1 MKHKPTNAQVLATC
15 FLCALLLPTAVKAN
29 PLSAPKATPI
39 WEETPAL
46 SPEKTDNLPITPN
59 RPFENIQIR

>member
-1 MKHKPTNAQVLATC
+1 MKHKPSNAQVLATC

-39 WEETPAL
+39 WEETPTL
-46 SPEKTDNLPITPN
+46 SQKQADYLPIKPNLP
-59 RPFENIQIR
+59 FEKVQLR